1 MLKSKIHRAF
11 VTEADLEYE
20 GSLTL
25 DPVLMDAAD
34 LLPYEKVSIFNV
46 TNGHR
51 FFTYVIEGKRGSR
64 VVCVNGA
71 AAHLAREGDSLII
84 ATFASYDER
93 ECKKHCP
100 KLVYVDEQNNIKYI
114 KREDSVLSV
123 SEDSELI
130 VGRNN
135 NS

>member
-1 MLKSKIHRAF
+1 M
-11 VTEADLEYE
+11 E
-20 GSLTL
+20 
-25 DPVLMDAAD
+25 AAD
-34 LLPYEKVSIFNV
+34 ILPYEKVSVFNI

-51 FFTYVIEGKRGSR
+51 FFTYVIEGRRGSN

-93 ECKKHCP
+93 ECAKQAP
-100 KLVYVDEQNNIKYI
+100 RLVYVDERNNITYV
-114 KREDSVLSV
+114 KRETGFAGPGG
-123 SEDSELI
+123 SELPL
-130 VGRNN
+130 GGNN

>member
-51 FFTYVIEGKRGSR
+51 FFTYVIEGERGSN

-93 ECKKHCP
+93 ECKKHSP
-100 KLVYVDEQNNIKYI
+100 KLVYVDESNKIKYV
-114 KREDSVLSV
+114 RRDNGFAMP
-123 SEDSELI
+123 EDSEMTL
-130 VGRNN
+130 GGNN

>member
-1 MLKSKIHRAF
+1 LLKSKIHRAF

-25 DPVLMDAAD
+25 DPNLMDAAD

-51 FFTYVIEGKRGSR
+51 FFTYVIEGERGSKA
-64 VVCVNGA
+64 VCVNGA

-84 ATFASYDER
+84 ASFASYEAE
-93 ECKKHCP
+93 ECKKHSP
-100 KLVYVDEQNNIKYI
+100 KLVYVDERNGIDYV
-114 KREDSVLSV
+114 KRENRALSV
-123 SEDSELI
+123 PDDSGAHLE
-130 VGRNN
+130 GEKQ
-135 NS
+135 